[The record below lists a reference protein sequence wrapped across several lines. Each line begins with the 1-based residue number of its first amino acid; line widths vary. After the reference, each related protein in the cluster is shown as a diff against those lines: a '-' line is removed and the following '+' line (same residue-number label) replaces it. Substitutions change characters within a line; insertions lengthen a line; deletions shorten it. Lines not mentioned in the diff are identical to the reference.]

1 MKTPKTM
8 AKSATADPIPFNP
21 SVLRWARER
30 RGLTVEDVAEKL
42 NQKPEKIATWETGV
56 NSPTVIQAR
65 RLADIYERSFLEF
78 FLQEPPQLKKRELV
92 PDFRVHR
99 GIDIDADDRGLI
111 DLQEWAEAQRENAI
125 DLFQVVGESIPKFPP
140 SLSFTISDDEE
151 SSSGIA
157 RQEMAFSIADQLR
170 LNSVERDQLPNIIR
184 SKIEGLG
191 ILTLK
196 ASELRD
202 FGARGLCIVQFPLPV
217 IVFGNES
224 PGAQLFT
231 LVHEL
236 AHVMLGA
243 SGIISPLST
252 KSGIEAWCDRFSAA
266 FLMPKEAVSQIIG
279 SPPHVPPPFIADSVI
294 EAVAGALKV
303 SQHAMLVRLVHLGYV
318 NESFYW
324 AVKKPFFDALERKFK
339 NFGRPKYY
347 GSRYKNSLGELY
359 TGLVIEA
366 WNSGRITN
374 HNAAE
379 YMGIK
384 NIQHLY
390 DIREH
395 FGRR

>member
-1 MKTPKTM
+1 M
-8 AKSATADPIPFNP
+8 AKSAHANPIPFNP

-30 RGLTVEDVAEKL
+30 RGFTIDDVAEKL
-42 NQKPEKIATWETGV
+42 NQKPERIATWETGV
-56 NSPTVIQAR
+56 DSPTVIQAR
-65 RLADIYERSFLEF
+65 KLADIYERSFLEF
-78 FLQEPPQLKKRELV
+78 FLHEPPQLKERHLV
-92 PDFRVHR
+92 PDFRAHR

-125 DLFQVVGESIPKFPP
+125 DLFQEVGEPIPQFP
-140 SLSFTISDDEE
+140 SDLCFATSDNEE
-151 SSSGIA
+151 IA
-157 RQEMAFSIADQLR
+157 SEQAREAMAFSITDQL
-170 LNSVERDQLPNIIR
+170 SMKPAERDQLPSIIR
-184 SKIEGLG
+184 AKIENLG

-196 ASELRD
+196 ASELRG
-202 FGARGLCIVQFPLPV
+202 FGARGLCFVEFPLPV
-217 IVFGNES
+217 IVFGNEA
-224 PGAQLFT
+224 PGAQAFT

-266 FLMPKEAVSQIIG
+266 FLMPKAAISQLIG
-279 SPPHVPPPFIADSVI
+279 QPPLVPPPFIADSIV
-294 EAVAGALKV
+294 EACSSALKV

-318 NESFYW
+318 HEVFYW
-324 AVKKPFFDALERKFK
+324 AVKKPLFDALERSFK
-339 NFGRPKYY
+339 SFGRPKYY
-347 GSRYKNSLGELY
+347 GSRYKNSLGDLY

-366 WNSGRITN
+366 WGSGRITN

-384 NIQHLY
+384 NLQHLY

-395 FGRR
+395 FGAR